1 LSNVDDFATSTADSD
16 RKKNHYYFDRHTPE
30 YRLQFDKITGEMQS
44 KCPVAWSETYNGHW
58 VAADS
63 RHVFEL
69 ARCPAVSNHHDLTG
83 ETPYQGIT
91 IPKAQRATVVRGGI
105 LEMDEPEHST
115 YRGALNPYLSP
126 AAIKR
131 WQPFVDEIVRAAL
144 DEKIESGRIDFV
156 DDLANIVPAVLT
168 LAMMGIE
175 LNKWMIYSEPAHLSV
190 STPEHSPDAERV
202 AQMNRQMGI
211 DLLTNMV
218 EIKEDPRPGLVN
230 ALLRLRIDGEPAPD
244 LEIMGNLGLIIGG
257 GFDTTTALTAHALEW
272 LSDNPDKRELLSRER
287 DTLLNPATEE
297 FLRYF
302 TPAPGD
308 GRTFSEDVE
317 VEGQKFNEGERLWIS
332 WAMANRDPSVFDEP
346 NEIVLDRKGNRH
358 FSFGIGVHRCVG
370 SNVARTVFK
379 SMLTAVLDRMPD
391 YVCDPEGT
399 EHYETIGVI
408 QGMKH
413 LPATFTPSKP
423 SGPGLDETL
432 EKLQRICDEQE
443 LARPITERKEAA
455 VLTFLPTA
463 QAGGFQPAL
472 GGLEQ

>member
-175 LNKWMIYSEPAHLSV
+175 LEKWPIYSEPAHLSV

>member
-1 LSNVDDFATSTADSD
+1 MSVDDIADSD
-16 RKKNHYYFDRHTPE
+16 HKKNRYYFDRHTPE
-30 YRLQFDKITGEMQS
+30 YRLQFEKITEEMHS

-63 RHVFEL
+63 KHVFEL

-83 ETPYQGIT
+83 QTPYQGIT

-126 AAIKR
+126 AAVKR

-144 DEKIESGRIDFV
+144 DEKIESGHIDFV

-175 LNKWMIYSEPAHLSV
+175 LKKWMIYSEPAHLSV
-190 STPEHSPDAERV
+190 STPEHSPEAERV

-218 EIKEDPRPGLVN
+218 EIKENPRPGLVN
-230 ALLRLRIDGEPAPD
+230 ALLQLRIDGEPAPD

-272 LSDNPDKRELLSRER
+272 LSENPDKRALLGRER

-317 VEGQKFNEGERLWIS
+317 VEGQKFREGERLWIS

-346 NEIVLDRKGNRH
+346 NELVLDRKGNRH

-391 YVCDPEGT
+391 YVCDAERT

-413 LPATFTPSKP
+413 LPATFTPGERL
-423 SGPGLDETL
+423 GPGLDETL
-432 EKLQRICDEQE
+432 DKLQRICDDQG

-455 VLTFLPTA
+455 VIH
-463 QAGGFQPAL
+463 
-472 GGLEQ
+472 

>member
-1 LSNVDDFATSTADSD
+1 LSVDDISAADSD
-16 RKKNHYYFDRHTPE
+16 RKKNRYHFDRHTPE
-30 YRLQFDKITGEMQS
+30 YRLQFEKITEEMQS
-44 KCPVAWSETYNGHW
+44 RCPVAWSDTYNGHW
-58 VAADS
+58 VAAGS
-63 RHVFEL
+63 KEVFEL

-105 LEMDEPEHST
+105 LEMDEPEHSL

-126 AAIKR
+126 AAVKR

-156 DDLANIVPAVLT
+156 DHLANVVPAVLT

-211 DLLTNMV
+211 DMINTMMEVREN
-218 EIKEDPRPGLVN
+218 PRPGLVN
-230 ALLRLRIDGEPAPD
+230 ALLQLRIDGEPAPD
-244 LEIMGNLGLIIGG
+244 LEILGNLGLIIGG

-272 LSDNPDKRELLSRER
+272 LSENPDQRELLSRER
-287 DTLLNPATEE
+287 ETLLNPATEE
-297 FLRYF
+297 FLRYY

-308 GRTFSEDVE
+308 GRTFSEEVE
-317 VEGQKFNEGERLWIS
+317 VEGEKFKEGERLWIS

-346 NEIVLDRKGNRH
+346 NEIILDRKGNRH

-391 YVCDPEGT
+391 YACDPEVT

-413 LPATFTPSKP
+413 LPATFTP
-423 SGPGLDETL
+423 GPKLGTGLDETL
-432 EKLQRICDEQE
+432 DKLQRICDEQE

-455 VLTFLPTA
+455 VID
-463 QAGGFQPAL
+463 
-472 GGLEQ
+472 

>member
-30 YRLQFDKITGEMQS
+30 YRLQFEKITEEMQS

-230 ALLRLRIDGEPAPD
+230 ALLQLRIDGEPAPD

-332 WAMANRDPSVFDEP
+332 WAMANRDPSLFDEP

-455 VLTFLPTA
+455 VID
-463 QAGGFQPAL
+463 
-472 GGLEQ
+472 

>member
-1 LSNVDDFATSTADSD
+1 LSVDDVAADSD
-16 RKKNHYYFDRHTPE
+16 RKKNRYYFDRHTPE
-30 YRLQFDKITGEMQS
+30 YRLQFEKITEEMQS

-63 RHVFEL
+63 KHVFEL

-105 LEMDEPEHST
+105 LEMDEPEHGT

-211 DLLTNMV
+211 DLLTNMI
-218 EIKEDPRPGLVN
+218 EIKENPRPGLVN
-230 ALLRLRIDGEPAPD
+230 ALLQLRIDGEPAPD

-308 GRTFSEDVE
+308 GRTFSEDVQ
-317 VEGQKFNEGERLWIS
+317 VEGQKFKEGERLWIS

-346 NEIVLDRKGNRH
+346 NEIILDRKGNRH

-408 QGMKH
+408 QGMKQ

-423 SGPGLDETL
+423 LGPGLDETL
-432 EKLQRICDEQE
+432 EKLQRICNEQE
-443 LARPITERKEAA
+443 LARPITERKESA
-455 VLTFLPTA
+455 VID
-463 QAGGFQPAL
+463 
-472 GGLEQ
+472 